1 MQKAFAWL
9 QEHNI
14 PYAFHD
20 YKKEGAQYTD
30 LIRWAEKASWEKL
43 LNKSGLTWK
52 KQRPEIQKSIVNQDE
67 ALHFMQANPSSIKR
81 PIIEGN
87 DIVLIGF
94 NPEELKIALVR

>member
-14 PYAFHD
+14 SYAFHD
-20 YKKEGAQYTD
+20 YKKEGAQHAD
-30 LIRWAEKASWEKL
+30 LIRWAGKVGWEKL

-52 KQRPEIQKSIVNQDE
+52 KQRPEIQKSIVNQNE
-67 ALHFMQANPSSIKR
+67 ALQFMQANPSSIKR
-81 PIIEGN
+81 PIIEGD

-94 NPEELKIALVR
+94 DPEKLKLAFV